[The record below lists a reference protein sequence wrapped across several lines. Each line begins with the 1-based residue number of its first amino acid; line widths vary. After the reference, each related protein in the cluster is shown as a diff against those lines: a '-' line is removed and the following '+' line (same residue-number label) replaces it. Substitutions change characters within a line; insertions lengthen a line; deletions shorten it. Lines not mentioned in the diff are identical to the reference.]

1 MKRVFEEYGS
11 AVIAVLLASTIF
23 AVLLGGNVLK
33 GRNLPQLLGEVL
45 TYSVGERDIY
55 ENSAFQDYLNAVPPK
70 IIQREDILVRENERI
85 LLSNMFEARSQ
96 EGSLLPVYLQKAWRL
111 NGQETDLGLSSDGTS
126 ICVPDAG
133 VYWVEL
139 YAVDDKQRETTVMV
153 KLLVNER

>member
-11 AVIAVLLASTIF
+11 AVIAVLIASTIF

-45 TYSVGERDIY
+45 TDSVGENGIY
-55 ENSAFQDYLNAVPPK
+55 ENSAFQDYFNAVPPK
-70 IIQREDILVRENERI
+70 ITQREDILVRENERI
-85 LLSNMFEARSQ
+85 LLADVYEARSQ
-96 EGSLLPVYLQKAWRL
+96 EGSRLPVYLQKAWRL
-111 NGQETDLGLSSDGTS
+111 SGEEIDLGLSSDGTS
-126 ICVPDAG
+126 ICVSDAG
-133 VYWVEL
+133 VYWLEL